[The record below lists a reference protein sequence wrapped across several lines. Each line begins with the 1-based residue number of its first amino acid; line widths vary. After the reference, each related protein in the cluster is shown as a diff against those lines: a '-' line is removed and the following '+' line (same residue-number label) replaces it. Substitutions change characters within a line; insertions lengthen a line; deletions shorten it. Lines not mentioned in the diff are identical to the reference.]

1 MEKMAVLINLVLA
14 VATFYLY
21 VLASSRFYRRREPFM
36 GYLGAAVVLDVATAI
51 LASFRVT
58 PTTVVGAPH
67 VVPWR
72 SILFLT
78 HITTATLGM
87 FGFIAV
93 FLVLLIKGRDLPYPR
108 LRKFQYRVL
117 LPAWA
122 VGEVI
127 ALANSILK
135 IVLKIRIYDY
145 FRF

>member
-1 MEKMAVLINLVLA
+1 MSILINIVLA
-14 VATFYLY
+14 IVTFCLY
-21 VLASSRFYRRREPFM
+21 VLASGRFYRRQEPFL
-36 GYLGAAVVLDVATAI
+36 GYLAVAVVLDVATAL
-51 LASFRVT
+51 LASFKVT
-58 PTTVVGAPH
+58 PTTTLAGPH

-72 SILFLT
+72 SALFLL

-93 FLVLLIKGRDLPYPR
+93 LLVLLIKGKDLPYPR

-117 LPAWA
+117 LPAWV

-127 ALANSILK
+127 ALSNSILK
-135 IVLKIRIYDY
+135 MILKIRIYDY

>member
-1 MEKMAVLINLVLA
+1 MTVLINIVLA
-14 VATFYLY
+14 IATLFFY
-21 VLASSRFYRRREPFM
+21 VLASGRFYRREEPFL
-36 GYLGAAVVLDVATAI
+36 GYLAAAVILDVATAF

-58 PTTVVGAPH
+58 PTTILAGPH
-67 VVPWR
+67 LVPWR
-72 SILFLT
+72 SALFLL

-93 FLVLLIKGRDLPYPR
+93 LLALLIKGKDRPWTR
-108 LRKFQYRVL
+108 LRKFQYRIL

-127 ALANSILK
+127 ALTNSILK
-135 IVLKIRIYDY
+135 IILKVRIYDS

>member
-1 MEKMAVLINLVLA
+1 MLVLINIVLA
-14 VATFYLY
+14 VATFYFY
-21 VLASSRFYRRREPFM
+21 VLASGRFYRRQEPFL
-36 GYLGAAVVLDVATAI
+36 GYLTAAAVLDVATAF
-51 LASFRVT
+51 LASFKVT
-58 PTTVVGAPH
+58 PTTTLAGPH

-72 SILFLT
+72 SALFLL

-93 FLVLLIKGRDLPYPR
+93 LLILLIKGKDLPYPR

-117 LPAWA
+117 LPAWV

-127 ALANSILK
+127 ALSNSILK
-135 IVLKIRIYDY
+135 MILKIRIYDY

>member
-1 MEKMAVLINLVLA
+1 MGNLDVLINIVLA
-14 VATFYLY
+14 VATLYLY
-21 VLASSRFYRRREPFM
+21 VLGSGRFYRRREPFM
-36 GYLGAAVVLDVATAI
+36 VFLGAAVVLDVATAI

-93 FLVLLIKGRDLPYPR
+93 FLILLIKGKDLPYPR

-135 IVLKIRIYDY
+135 IILKVRIYDY

>member
-1 MEKMAVLINLVLA
+1 LSLCPGERALLSPSGAVPGLSGGSL
-14 VATFYLY
+14 
-21 VLASSRFYRRREPFM
+21 
-36 GYLGAAVVLDVATAI
+36 VLDVATAL
-51 LASFRVT
+51 LASFKVT
-58 PTTVVGAPH
+58 PTTTLAGPH

-72 SILFLT
+72 SALFLL

-93 FLVLLIKGRDLPYPR
+93 LLVLLIKGKDLPYPR

-117 LPAWA
+117 LPAWV

-127 ALANSILK
+127 VLSNSILK
-135 IVLKIRIYDY
+135 IILKIRIYDY